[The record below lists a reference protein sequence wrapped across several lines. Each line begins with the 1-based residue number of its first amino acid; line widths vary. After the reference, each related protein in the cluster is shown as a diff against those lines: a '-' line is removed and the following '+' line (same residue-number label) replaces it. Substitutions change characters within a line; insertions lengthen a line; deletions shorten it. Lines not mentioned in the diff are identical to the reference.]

1 MSHAKTPPT
10 LPTIV
15 DEAGDSPNWVPV
27 LGLALFAIVSLLAAI
42 RSYGEESAQQHTDE
56 AAQVAA
62 PEAPAANN

>member
-27 LGLALFAIVSLLAAI
+27 LGLALFGLVSLLIGIRVYFAENAAADHAA
-42 RSYGEESAQQHTDE
+42 EPAAVVAEQPKAQQ
-56 AAQVAA
+56 
-62 PEAPAANN
+62 